1 MNTSRP
7 TRSKYTPEVGAAK
20 QQLYREAHKR
30 LSRAIKN
37 GFHIEAIAITES
49 IMSDRIESAISSITG
64 QVVEIDSLGR
74 LISMFHLEHP
84 IDDGFRIELREWN
97 RARGQV
103 IHQMVKLTNEHQ
115 ATWRERMTFAR
126 HTAIQ
131 GEVLL
136 KELRKVTDKVIR
148 EGHKQKSATSTPATP
163 KALKD

>member
-1 MNTSRP
+1 MNKNRS

-37 GFHIEAIAITES
+37 GFHVEAIALTES
-49 IMSDRIESAISSITG
+49 IMSDRIESAISTITG
-64 QVVEIDSLGR
+64 QVVEIGTLGK
-74 LISMFHLEHP
+74 LISAFRELHP
-84 IDDGFRIELREWN
+84 IDEEFRLELRDWN

-103 IHQMVKLTNEHQ
+103 IHQMVKLTDEHQ

-136 KELRKVTDKVIR
+136 KELRKVTDKIIR
-148 EGHKQKSATSTPATP
+148 EGRKQRTVTSLPATP
-163 KALKD
+163 KVSKK

>member
-1 MNTSRP
+1 MHKSRS

-49 IMSDRIESAISSITG
+49 IMSDRIESAISTITG
-64 QVVEIDSLGR
+64 LGVEIGTLGK
-74 LISMFHLEHP
+74 LISAFHELHP
-84 IDDGFRIELREWN
+84 IDEEFRIELREWN

-136 KELRKVTDKVIR
+136 KKLRKVTDKVIR
-148 EGHKQKSATSTPATP
+148 EGRKQRTVTSLPVTP
-163 KALKD
+163 KALKK

>member
-1 MNTSRP
+1 
-7 TRSKYTPEVGAAK
+7 
-20 QQLYREAHKR
+20 LYREAHKR

-84 IDDGFRIELREWN
+84 IDDEFRIELREWN

-115 ATWRERMTFAR
+115 ATWHERMTFVR

-131 GEVLL
+131 GEMLL
-136 KELRKVTDKVIR
+136 KELRKVTDYVIR
-148 EGHKQKSATSTPATP
+148 EGRKQRTVTSLPVTP

>member
-148 EGHKQKSATSTPATP
+148 GGHKQKSATSTPATP